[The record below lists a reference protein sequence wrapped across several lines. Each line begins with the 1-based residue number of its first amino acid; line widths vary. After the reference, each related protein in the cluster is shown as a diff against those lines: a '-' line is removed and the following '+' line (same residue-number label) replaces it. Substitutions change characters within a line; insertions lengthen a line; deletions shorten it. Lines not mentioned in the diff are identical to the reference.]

1 MTEADFFDGLQQLVE
16 EWHKAAETEPAA
28 DDVEFMLFLKRSK
41 TGDLELKLMAAN
53 DWVSTLRL
61 DQLGDPET
69 IALNIR
75 SRDTGPGAPV
85 VTRIIKKKE

>member
-1 MTEADFFDGLQQLVE
+1 MAEEDFFDGLQQLVE
-16 EWHKAAETEPAA
+16 EWHEAAETSPAA

-53 DWVSTLRL
+53 DWLSTLRL
-61 DQLGDPET
+61 DQLGDPEE
-69 IALNIR
+69 IALNK
-75 SRDTGPGAPV
+75 SRNTGPGAPV

>member
-1 MTEADFFDGLQQLVE
+1 MADADFFDGLRQLVE
-16 EWHKAAETEPAA
+16 EWHEAAETAPAA

-61 DQLGDPET
+61 DQLGDPEE
-69 IALNIR
+69 IALNR
-75 SRDTGPGAPV
+75 FRNTGPGAPV

>member
-16 EWHKAAETEPAA
+16 EWHKAAETVPAA

-61 DQLGDPET
+61 DQLGDPEE
-69 IALNIR
+69 IALNR
-75 SRDTGPGAPV
+75 ARDTGPGAPV

>member
-1 MTEADFFDGLQQLVE
+1 MSETDFFDGLQQLVE
-16 EWHKAAETEPAA
+16 EWQEAAETAPAA
-28 DDVEFMLFLKRSK
+28 DDVEFMLFLKRTK

-61 DQLGDPET
+61 DQLGDPEE
-69 IALNIR
+69 IALNR
-75 SRDTGPGAPV
+75 FRDTGPGAPV